1 VATLLRFAGRRK
13 TESFDDFYRASR
25 IDVPV

>member
-1 VATLLRFAGRRK
+1 VATLLRFGGRSK
-13 TESFDDFYRASR
+13 TGSFDDFYRVSR